1 MTDADVR
8 RWQERYRQICVEID
22 ANVERTELLR
32 QRLETAQGASLD
44 GMPHSPGYTG
54 DRIGTVLG
62 RIEEIESR
70 TRRQIEEAAT
80 ICAEVENAVAQIT
93 GKYSS
98 HRRAVLLMRY
108 VDFFS
113 WPEINKALFG
123 SEPEFE
129 LREDSYLRRTTKIHK
144 SALEDLQTILND
156 GNFKEE

>member
-8 RWQERYRQICVEID
+8 RWLERYRQICVEID

-108 VDFFS
+108 IDFFT
-113 WPEINKALFG
+113 WAQINRALFG
-123 SEPEFE
+123 SAPEFE
-129 LREDSYLRRTTKIHK
+129 LREDSYLRRVTKTHQ
-144 SALEDLQTILND
+144 SALKDLQTILNA
-156 GNFKEE
+156 GEIEEE